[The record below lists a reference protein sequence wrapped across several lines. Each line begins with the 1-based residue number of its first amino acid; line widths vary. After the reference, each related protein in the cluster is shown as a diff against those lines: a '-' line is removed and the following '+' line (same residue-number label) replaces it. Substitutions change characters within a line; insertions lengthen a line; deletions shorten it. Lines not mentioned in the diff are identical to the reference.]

1 MRRFLK
7 GLCMVVLFL
16 VLLLVGLGGYIGNR
30 AFQEF
35 RQLPWDHVLGIENHS
50 RNVDSIKKLE
60 KKNDW
65 QPVRINGLDNTI
77 LRGTYIKAAHRTH
90 KTVILLH
97 GLYQNRSMCLPYVP
111 IYQRLGYNVLLVDLR
126 GHGESEGNHTD
137 WGLSEMDDLQGWV
150 LWLKQQDKDV
160 RIGLHGV
167 SLGAAMAILYAGSDR
182 NHDVSFV
189 VADSSYG
196 NIIALGREKLMNWV
210 DDDRILLGYDVLDPF
225 FQGAMFFHTHKIVS
239 SIEPDQAVQRIDV
252 PILFLHG
259 RDDSLVPDKT
269 AQRLYDDCKSPHKY
283 LYMFSNSP
291 HAVGIETNRDEY
303 VRVVS
308 QFLINNVGA
317 S

>member
-1 MRRFLK
+1 MRRLLK
-7 GLCMVVLFL
+7 RLFIAGL
-16 VLLLVGLGGYIGNR
+16 VLILLVLGVGGYIGNT

-50 RNVDSIKKLE
+50 HDVDSIKKLE

-65 QPVRINGLDNTI
+65 QPVRVNGMDNTI
-77 LRGTYIKAAHRTH
+77 LRGTYIKAPHRTH

-137 WGLSEMDDLQGWV
+137 WGLSEMDDLQSWI
-150 LWLKQQDKDV
+150 LWLKQQDTEV

-167 SLGAAMAILYAGSDR
+167 SLGAAIAILYAGSDR

-196 NIIALGREKLMNWV
+196 NIVALGREKLMSWT
-210 DDDRILLGYDVLDPF
+210 DDDMILLGYDVLDPF
-225 FQGAMFFHTHKIVS
+225 FQAAMFAHTHKIVG
-239 SIEPDQAVQRIDV
+239 SIEPDQAVQRIGV

-259 RDDSLVPDKT
+259 SDDSLVPEKT
-269 AQRLYDDCKSPHKY
+269 AYRLYDDCRSPHKY
-283 LYMFSNSP
+283 IYIFKGSP
-291 HAVGIETNRDEY
+291 HAVGIETDRDDY
-303 VRVVS
+303 FRVVS
-308 QFLINNVGA
+308 RFLVDNVGA